1 MYVQVVMIRRRE
13 LDDKKEKDKTKIYNF
28 QGKSAGKKHWFGPDH
43 EWLKKHLWLV
53 NQISI
58 KKLYQNKFRG
68 DNTQKCQ
75 KFGVSIG
82 NSKMTK
88 KVQLHPEAL
97 LIQYHQKWSNS
108 FVWVVWH
115 QPLTV

>member
-1 MYVQVVMIRRRE
+1 M
-13 LDDKKEKDKTKIYNF
+13 
-28 QGKSAGKKHWFGPDH
+28 
-43 EWLKKHLWLV
+43 

-82 NSKMTK
+82 NAKMTK
-88 KVQLHPEAL
+88 KVQLHPEAP
-97 LIQYHQKWSNS
+97 LIQYHQKSLNS
-108 FVWVVWH
+108 CFLSSLASAFQCIGDNSEFFALVNH
-115 QPLTV
+115 IEESLTLHRMKTF